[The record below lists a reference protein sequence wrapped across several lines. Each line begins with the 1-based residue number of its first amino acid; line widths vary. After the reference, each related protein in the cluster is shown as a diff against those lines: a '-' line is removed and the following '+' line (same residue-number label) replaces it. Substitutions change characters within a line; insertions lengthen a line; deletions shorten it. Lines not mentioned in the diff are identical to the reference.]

1 MTNPPLKLVALTAAD
16 VPVISA
22 ALQDAVGKLGDFLFE
37 RRARRFTIAL
47 NRYRWE
53 QAADKRRGRGERV
66 RAALQIG
73 SVLAAQSNR
82 LKQGAPEAVVSL
94 LTVQFQPDP
103 DPPGGWIVLMFAGGG
118 ELRLQVECVD
128 LALADLSEPWRAAAR
143 PEHDLEDGE
152 GAL

>member
-1 MTNPPLKLVALTAAD
+1 MTKPSLKLAAMTAED
-16 VPVISA
+16 VPVVSA

-53 QAADKRRGRGERV
+53 DSKGRKRGRGERV

-73 SVLAAQSNR
+73 AVLAAQSSR
-82 LKQGAPEAVVSL
+82 LKQGAPDAVVSL
-94 LTVQFQPDP
+94 LAVQFQPDP
-103 DPPGGWIVLMFAGGG
+103 DPPGGWMVFTFSGGG

-143 PEHDLEDGE
+143 PHHDVEGGED
-152 GAL
+152 AS